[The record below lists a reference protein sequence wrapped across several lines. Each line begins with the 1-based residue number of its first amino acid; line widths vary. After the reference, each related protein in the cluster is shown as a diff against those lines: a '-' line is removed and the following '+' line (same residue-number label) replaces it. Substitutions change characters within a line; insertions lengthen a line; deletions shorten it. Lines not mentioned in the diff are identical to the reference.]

1 MRLATGP
8 CTSCPAIVSTL
19 RLSCGSRSQQAHIV
33 AFVEVLHHLCQDLI
47 LAREHDIQLV
57 WQPQPGCRS
66 TWNT

>member
-8 CTSCPAIVSTL
+8 CTTCPAIVSTL
-19 RLSCGSRSQQAHIV
+19 RLRCGSRSQQAHIV

-47 LAREHDIQLV
+47 FAREHDIQLA
-57 WQPQPGCRS
+57 WQPQPS